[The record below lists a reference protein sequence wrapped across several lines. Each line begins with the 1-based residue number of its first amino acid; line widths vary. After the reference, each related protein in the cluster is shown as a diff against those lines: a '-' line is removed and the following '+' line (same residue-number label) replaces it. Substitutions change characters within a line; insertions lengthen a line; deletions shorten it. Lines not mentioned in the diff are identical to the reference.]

1 MLIHGNPITES
12 CLSFLCATSIVFV
25 NSCHMDLNTTSSLS
39 PSKGTQFILNFCLAY
54 IVDKFCSFLLT
65 TDFKRCWFCDKPY
78 RLPTTPKGSCRK
90 TFCASLPSWLFHPFP
105 FFPPREPLPL
115 GCFAARITSFKVL
128 MSSWLRN
135 VDAIMLF
142 HVHDTH
148 VQKCCR
154 LRHCFLTN
162 SFFLYS
168 LVLHFLAF
176 SPSASIFSDQSLI
189 SRKCH
194 LWAKKR
200 NFWIFCRTL
209 IPLSKQSSNFD
220 ALLLCSWLRS
230 TSYAASSYATSAEND
245 IFWRMRSWELRW
257 LRWFEKKDIK
267 ISRKERFPDV
277 SR

>member
-162 SFFLYS
+162 SFFFVFPCSAFFGLFTFGQHLFGPIFDFPKVS
-168 LVLHFLAF
+168 FVSEKTQLLDFL
-176 SPSASIFSDQSLI
+176 
-189 SRKCH
+189 
-194 LWAKKR
+194 
-200 NFWIFCRTL
+200 
-209 IPLSKQSSNFD
+209 
-220 ALLLCSWLRS
+220 
-230 TSYAASSYATSAEND
+230 SYADPSQQT
-245 IFWRMRSWELRW
+245 
-257 LRWFEKKDIK
+257 
-267 ISRKERFPDV
+267 V
-277 SR
+277 

>member
-162 SFFLYS
+162 SFFCIPLFCIFWPF
-168 LVLHFLAF
+168 HIR
-176 SPSASIFSDQSLI
+176 PASFRTNLWFPESVICE
-189 SRKCH
+189 RKNATSGFFR
-194 LWAKKR
+194 WS
-200 NFWIFCRTL
+200 
-209 IPLSKQSSNFD
+209 PLSKQSSNFD